1 MNRGLESYDRVVRIP
16 TNALAKVN
24 RAFKIKNEY
33 RQAHGVMPTMD
44 QVAEIMGM
52 NPSDLRMIMERST
65 PHASIDVLAKEDG
78 SPLVDILSDS
88 EDLYDDVNVKQR
100 HADFYFAYNQ
110 LDDFDRDI
118 IAKHFGL
125 LGDEPMTLLKIA
137 QQHNVSRERIRQR
150 RDRALVKIRRVL
162 GKTATFE
169 CQGTLPLLQVQ

>member
-1 MNRGLESYDRVVRIP
+1 
-16 TNALAKVN
+16 
-24 RAFKIKNEY
+24 
-33 RQAHGVMPTMD
+33 
-44 QVAEIMGM
+44 
-52 NPSDLRMIMERST
+52 MERST
-65 PHASIDVLAKEDG
+65 PHTSIDVLAKEDG

-125 LGDEPMTLLKIA
+125 LGGEPMTLLKIA

-150 RDRALVKIRRVL
+150 RDRALIKIKRAL